1 MNSQTRLHSARYGIN
16 QVKALEPLN
25 LCKGDRLQKWQNFS
39 RNRMRFICDAKIC
52 VAPAR
57 NNRPCNC
64 SGTFRSSRA
73 KKISPLQKTSF
84 NKSCRVRAPQK
95 KMPGCK
101 KLLSEAKNVLDAK
114 LMVGSL
120 KSLKP
125 VNCNSESFCCWCS
138 RAKKLK
144 NGFRDNRLE
153 MFFSNKF
160 GFEHFFSPQRRLS
173 SQRTS
178 SYHITASRATLVRKS
193 SVRILHLD

>member
-1 MNSQTRLHSARYGIN
+1 
-16 QVKALEPLN
+16 
-25 LCKGDRLQKWQNFS
+25 
-39 RNRMRFICDAKIC
+39 MRFICDAKIC

-73 KKISPLQKTSF
+73 KKSAHCK
-84 NKSCRVRAPQK
+84 KRVSINRVVCGHPRK
-95 KMPGCK
+95 KCPAAK

-160 GFEHFFSPQRRLS
+160 GFEHFFFA
-173 SQRTS
+173 
-178 SYHITASRATLVRKS
+178 TASTLVSTYLFVPYNGVSRNFSPKVKS
-193 SVRILHLD
+193 SNPAFGLIAF